1 MAILQFR
8 LRATWPNGDSEIKG
22 VYDTLESANRRKAEW
37 EVCCNAWG
45 NTTGIQFLVE
55 PNP

>member
-37 EVCCNAWG
+37 EFCCNAWG